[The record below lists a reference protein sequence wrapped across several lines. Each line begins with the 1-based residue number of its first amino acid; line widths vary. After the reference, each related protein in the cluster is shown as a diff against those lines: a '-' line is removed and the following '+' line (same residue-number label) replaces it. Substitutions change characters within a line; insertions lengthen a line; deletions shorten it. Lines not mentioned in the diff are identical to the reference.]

1 MFSYPTKAT
10 CIDLIVTNRP
20 KYSQDTV
27 VIEIGL
33 SDFNKMSA
41 AVMKMYYTK
50 QKPSIVQYRKFKK
63 FCNDSNFC
71 KDIELNLPKLRNQ
84 QNVPFQIL
92 KE

>member
-27 VIEIGL
+27 VIETGL

-41 AVMKMYYTK
+41 AVMKM
-50 QKPSIVQYRKFKK
+50 
-63 FCNDSNFC
+63 
-71 KDIELNLPKLRNQ
+71 
-84 QNVPFQIL
+84 
-92 KE
+92 